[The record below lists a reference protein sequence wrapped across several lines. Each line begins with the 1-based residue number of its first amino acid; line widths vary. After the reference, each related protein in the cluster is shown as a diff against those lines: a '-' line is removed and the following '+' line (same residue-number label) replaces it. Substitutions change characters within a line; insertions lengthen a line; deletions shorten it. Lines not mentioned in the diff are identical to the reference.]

1 MQDRIFSI
9 AHYADKAV
17 LYLLILLSLVSIF
30 MIFERYL
37 KLKKISKKSNEVR
50 KKVEQ
55 GIEGRNL
62 EVIKEI
68 DRDTVEGRAV
78 SYALDH
84 LDKNG
89 LEGLDEMFDTISKV
103 ERPKLE
109 KSLGFLATV
118 GANAPYIGLFGTVLG
133 IMKAFQDL
141 GRASDVGQQTVMIG
155 ISSALVA
162 TAAGLMV
169 AIPAVLAYNYFQR
182 LVKGTLSNLESIKSM
197 VIAYAKS
204 KGEGFY
210 GSKN

>member
-1 MQDRIFSI
+1 MQERIFSI
-9 AHYADKAV
+9 AHYADQAV
-17 LYLLILLSLVSIF
+17 LYLLILLSLVSIV
-30 MIFERYL
+30 MIFERYG
-37 KLKKISKKSNEVR
+37 KLKRISKSSNLIRVKMET
-50 KKVEQ
+50 
-55 GIEGRNL
+55 GIEDRNL

-68 DRDTVEGRAV
+68 DRETVEGRAL

-84 LDKNG
+84 LEKNG
-89 LEGLDEMFDTISKV
+89 IEGLDEMFETISKV

-141 GRASDVGQQTVMIG
+141 GKAADVGQQTVMTG

-182 LVKGTLSNLESIKSM
+182 LVKGTLSNLESIKFM

-210 GSKN
+210 GRKN